1 MVSKSCNFK
10 IKLKKKKQKT
20 KNKNKTELFCHMYH
34 FGQIILHSG
43 PLFIYLFIFHLA
55 SQMSF
60 FLMEKNNLVRLE

>member
-1 MVSKSCNFK
+1 
-10 IKLKKKKQKT
+10 
-20 KNKNKTELFCHMYH
+20 MYH